1 MLREILWEDWITN
14 PSQGYEI
21 KTNTLYKQN
30 ITLLKPWLS
39 LTTRNL
45 NNNGIKLH
53 LIALYPLTYNY

>member
-30 ITLLKPWLS
+30 ITLPAQT
-39 LTTRNL
+39 LTQF
-45 NNNGIKLH
+45 
-53 LIALYPLTYNY
+53 YDSQPE